1 MAQPMG
7 LYGWIESNN
16 SRSLLLFGGFL
27 VAVQVLA
34 AVVLILPLAFVDPRH
49 SPLIGPIGYITR
61 YAPGVLGLSALW
73 FGLQMLW
80 HIETVKKA
88 VGFHFVDGTDEPR
101 LCRVIEPLILAMGLP
116 TPFVAVIESR
126 ARNAFAC
133 GVGRKKA
140 VVVVT
145 RGLLLAL
152 DEQELGA
159 VLAHELSHI
168 KNGDIRLM
176 AAANVFMG
184 ALSAMQSHNP
194 MRFTLLHLV
203 VVVLVPAVLPVFV
216 LAGFVSHLAWR
227 GGQVLRLLIASS
239 REFMADAQAAELTRN
254 PAALA
259 SALVKVEMDYRVETA
274 RHEDDAMMIAGD
286 SEGEAA
292 THPTVAQRIAALA
305 NTTGAMVFNSPH
317 SPRRVFG
324 RAGTSLDEAEAAAIT
339 RSLPAT
345 RALARVREGS
355 TYNWLGLDQMG
366 TWALLGAVAVLVGL
380 HFDKITS
387 VPALMALF
395 DPSAIGIGR

>member
-7 LYGWIESNN
+7 LYGWVESNN
-16 SRSLLLFGGFL
+16 TRSFVLFAGFL

-34 AVVLILPLAFVDPRH
+34 AVLLMLPLALVDPAH
-49 SPLIGPIGYITR
+49 SPLLGPMHYVGR
-61 YAPGVLGLSALW
+61 YAPLVLGLSALW

-88 VGFHFVDGTDEPR
+88 VGFRFVDGHDEPR
-101 LCRVIEPLILAMGLP
+101 LCRVIEPLIIAMGLP
-116 TPFVAVIESR
+116 APFVAVIESP

-145 RGLLLAL
+145 RGLMQAL
-152 DEQELGA
+152 DEQELAA

-168 KNGDIRLM
+168 KNSDIRLM

-184 ALSAMQSHNP
+184 ALGAMQRHNP
-194 MRFTLLHLV
+194 MRFTVLHLI

-216 LAGFVSHLAWR
+216 LAGFVAHLAWR
-227 GGQVLRLLIASS
+227 GGQVLRLLISSS
-239 REFMADAQAAELTRN
+239 REFIADAQAAELTRN

-259 SALVKVEMDYRVETA
+259 SALVKVEQDYRVETA
-274 RHEDDAMMIAGD
+274 RREEDAMMIAGD

-305 NTTGAMVFNSPH
+305 STTGAMVFNAPH
-317 SPRRVFG
+317 SPRRIFG
-324 RAGTSLDEAEAAAIT
+324 RAGATLDEAEAAAIT
-339 RSLPAT
+339 RSTADWMG
-345 RALARVREGS
+345 VR
-355 TYNWLGLDQMG
+355 L
-366 TWALLGAVAVLVGL
+366 
-380 HFDKITS
+380 
-387 VPALMALF
+387 
-395 DPSAIGIGR
+395 